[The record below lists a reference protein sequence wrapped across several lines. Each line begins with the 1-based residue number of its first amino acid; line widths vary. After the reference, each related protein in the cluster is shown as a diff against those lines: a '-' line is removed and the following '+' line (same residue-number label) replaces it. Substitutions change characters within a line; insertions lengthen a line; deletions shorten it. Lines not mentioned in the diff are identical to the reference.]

1 MLGEEISA
9 EGPIHYITVSVPLT
23 LQSLTRIYH

>member
-1 MLGEEISA
+1 MLGKEISA
-9 EGPIHYITVSVPLT
+9 EGHIHYITVSVSLT